1 MFTDYY
7 AVLNISRQSTQ
18 DEIKKAFKMKALEWH
33 PDRNQ
38 NANAEQ
44 MMQLINEAYLILKD
58 EEAKLKY
65 DNEYDLFLNSQTK
78 QNSEDKSR
86 TEGAHKSYSYRE
98 YNIQDEELKR
108 WIKNAKE
115 QAIRLAKQSIEDF
128 RSIALSGGN
137 AAIGGAV
144 SAIGS
149 YIGIS
154 IMFTIIFALTR
165 GCQGY

>member
-7 AVLNISRQSTQ
+7 ALLSISRHSTQ
-18 DEIKKAFKMKALEWH
+18 DEIKKAFKRKALEWH

-38 NANAEQ
+38 SANAEK

-58 EEAKLKY
+58 EQAKLKY
-65 DNEYDLFLNSQTK
+65 DNEYDMFVNSHIQ
-78 QNSEDKSR
+78 QKSDDQGS
-86 TEGAHKSYSYRE
+86 TEKDYENYSYQE
-98 YNIQDEELKR
+98 YYVKDEELKR
-108 WIKNAKE
+108 WINNAKE

-128 RSIALSGGN
+128 KGIALTGAS

-154 IMFTIIFALTR
+154 ILFTIIFALTR
-165 GCQGY
+165 GCQG

>member
-7 AVLNISRQSTQ
+7 ALLSISRQSTQ
-18 DEIKKAFKMKALEWH
+18 DEIKKAFKRKALEWH

-38 NANAEQ
+38 SANAEQ
-44 MMQLINEAYLILKD
+44 MMQLINEAYLMLKD
-58 EEAKLKY
+58 EEAKLRY
-65 DNEYDLFLNSQTK
+65 DKEYDLFVNSQIK
-78 QNSEDKSR
+78 QKSDAQSS
-86 TEGAHKSYSYRE
+86 TEKNRESYSYQE
-98 YNIQDEELKR
+98 YDVKDEELKR

-128 RSIALSGGN
+128 KGIALTGAS

-154 IMFTIIFALTR
+154 ILFTIIFALTR
-165 GCQGY
+165 GCQG

>member
-7 AVLNISRQSTQ
+7 ALLSISRHSTQ
-18 DEIKKAFKMKALEWH
+18 DEIKKAFKRKALEWH

-38 NANAEQ
+38 SANAEQ

-65 DNEYDLFLNSQTK
+65 DNEYDLFVNRQVK
-78 QNSEDKSR
+78 QNFESQSR
-86 TEGAHKSYSYRE
+86 TEGTHKSHTYYD
-98 YNIQDEELKR
+98 YNIQDDELRR

-115 QAIRLAKQSIEDF
+115 QAISLAKQSIEDF
-128 RSIALSGGN
+128 KGIALSGAN
-137 AAIGGAV
+137 AAIGGAI

-154 IMFTIIFALTR
+154 ILFTIIFALTR